1 MRYVLVQGASG
12 GIGLAFVRHLLKRS
26 DVETVFAGARSPG
39 SSEALQSILREAGGR
54 LQLQRCDVTD
64 EASIA
69 DWATE
74 VKRRTD
80 RLDFIANVSGILHD
94 ADGLGPERRIEHADP
109 AQLQKVFAVNAFGP
123 LLVAKHFHPLLHH
136 GERAVF
142 AHLSARV
149 GSIGDNRLGGWYA
162 YRASKAALNQ
172 FVRTMAVELKR
183 RNKNAICVALH
194 PGTVDT
200 ELTKPFQK
208 SAKVLF
214 TPDDSVSKMMKVL
227 TELTPAATG
236 GFFAYD
242 GSTIDW

>member
-1 MRYVLVQGASG
+1 MVQGASG
-12 GIGLAFVRHLLKRS
+12 GLGLGFVRHLLKRP
-26 DVETVFAGARSPG
+26 DVERVFAGARSPE
-39 SSEALQSILREAGGR
+39 SNPQLQAILREAGGR
-54 LQLQRCDVTD
+54 LQLHRCDITD

-69 DWATE
+69 NWAAE
-74 VKRRTD
+74 VKGRTD

-94 ADGLGPERRIEHADP
+94 AEGLGPERRIEHADP

-123 LLVAKHFHPLLHH
+123 LLVAKHFHPFIHH
-136 GERAVF
+136 GERAVI

-183 RNKNAICVALH
+183 RNKNAICVAVH

-200 ELTKPFQK
+200 PLTKPFQK

-214 TPDDSVSKMMKVL
+214 TPDESVHKMMAVL
-227 TELTPAATG
+227 SELTPAATG

-242 GSTIDW
+242 GSTIEW